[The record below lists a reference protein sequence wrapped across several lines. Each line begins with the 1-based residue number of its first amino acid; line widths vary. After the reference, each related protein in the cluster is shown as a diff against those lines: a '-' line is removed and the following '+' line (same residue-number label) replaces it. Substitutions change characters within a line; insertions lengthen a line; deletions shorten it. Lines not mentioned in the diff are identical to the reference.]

1 MRTTCAIPPL
11 VSRPDFRRVGFI
23 ALSVVLLLGLAV
35 SSAEAQV
42 QTGDV
47 LAGVGPGKTKRSRQ
61 MESRRPLAVLT
72 ATNGILTVGIE
83 NAGTDIGVFTIT
95 TGASHPHPNQTVF
108 FPIGTSYITLRDATA
123 SQMWVNGGAFA
134 GTPAAGLAGYT
145 VTLMS
150 SQPAAVTALGTTG
163 FRTTYTLPNF
173 TVVQDVVIN
182 GTTLGDTN
190 VRHSVTVTNTTGGA
204 RQFGLRYMWDWQIA
218 GIDASFFR
226 MRNPDGAFTST
237 FATFAPPTFQLFEE
251 VDNTTTPTFSVF
263 GTAQGGSLVPPPTT
277 PDQLRYSDWGTAM
290 GLAWDFSNT
299 GGGSDSAT
307 EHYWGFNTPLT
318 LAAGASSTFHQYV
331 ATVLAAVAPPT
342 PTPTATPVGTP
353 APTAT
358 PTVRPTATP
367 IAAAVQVPTLS
378 FSMLGLLGLALV
390 AIAFVLIRR

>member
-1 MRTTCAIPPL
+1 MKTTCVIPPP
-11 VSRPDFRRVGFI
+11 VSRPDFRRVGSI
-23 ALSVVLLLGLAV
+23 ALSAVLLLGLAV
-35 SSAEAQV
+35 SSAEAQL
-42 QTGDV
+42 QTGD
-47 LAGVGPGKTKRSRQ
+47 APGRIKRSRTT
-61 MESRRPLAVLT
+61 EARKSLAVLT
-72 ATNGILTVGIE
+72 ATNGILRVSIE

-95 TGASHPHPNQTVF
+95 TGASHPNPNQTVF

-123 SQMWVNGGAFA
+123 SLMWVNGGAFS
-134 GTPAAGLAGYT
+134 GTPAPGLAGYT

-163 FRTTYTLPNF
+163 FRTTYTLPSY

-218 GIDASFFR
+218 ANDASFFR

-263 GTAQGGSLVPPPTT
+263 GTVQGGSLVPAPTT

-307 EHYWGFNTPLT
+307 EHYWGFTTPIT

-331 ATVLAAVAPPT
+331 ATVLSAVAAT
-342 PTPTATPVGTP
+342 PTPTPVGTP
-353 APTAT
+353 VPTAT
-358 PTVRPTATP
+358 PIATPTATP